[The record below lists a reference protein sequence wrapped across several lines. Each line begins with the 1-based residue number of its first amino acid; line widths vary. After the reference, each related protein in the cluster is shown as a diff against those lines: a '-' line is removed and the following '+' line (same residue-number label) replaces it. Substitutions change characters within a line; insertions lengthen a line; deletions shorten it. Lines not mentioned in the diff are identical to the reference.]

1 MLNRIF
7 ALIGFFAFFRMG
19 TSGRFIGESRYKTR
33 LYGIGKI

>member
-7 ALIGFFAFFRMG
+7 ALIGFFRMG
-19 TSGRFIGESRYKTR
+19 TSGRFIGESRYKAR